1 MSRGCPLDNHK
12 NFLIS
17 STVWRSR
24 GPASVSVLVL
34 VAHVSV
40 SVSVLVSEVPGLS
53 TGSREPRPASRPNL
67 DVLGLGFGLD
77 HPGLGLSLG
86 GPGLD
91 YNPDFFH
98 VVSNF
103 SGGMRPESGR
113 VVLVLGRVRGAVPP
127 QQGICSQITPA

>member
-1 MSRGCPLDNHK
+1 M
-12 NFLIS
+12 
-17 STVWRSR
+17 
-24 GPASVSVLVL
+24 ASGSVLVSA
-34 VAHVSV
+34 VHVS
-40 SVSVLVSEVPGLS
+40 VSEVPGLS

-113 VVLVLGRVRGAVPP
+113 VVLVLGRVRGGSATTARHLLPNHSSLELLKW
-127 QQGICSQITPA
+127 QHLESI